1 MLFLALSWCQLGWI
15 GPAVARELPHLGES
29 LSVNTYRRLDDDGGP
44 VRGRWRRSDGSWLA
58 WETRDDTIVRLQLR
72 EGRQTVLERRFDG
85 SGWPL
90 TTHDM
95 RGVPRIEVHTV
106 PPRELLLSGWS
117 EHEVPGGTITAPLPP
132 FERPTGGAELLV
144 LDGTF
149 DVWHDPIWADVYA
162 PAFRD
167 DLVAGCGCDLVD
179 EASTW
184 VDGRP
189 GKRFRLALPTP
200 EGPALTDLWVVPVGE
215 GNGGGRPQGIWLASW
230 RVVDPVH
237 DTRAMAPG
245 RAMIALVRLSRLE
258 ELVAPAPAP
267 EPAPEPADAQD
278 APS

>member
-1 MLFLALSWCQLGWI
+1 MRADDPLATVDIPHFCNESGHLAER
-15 GPAVARELPHLGES
+15 GPDEGAPD
-29 LSVNTYRRLDDDGGP
+29 RLRL
-44 VRGRWRRSDGSWLA
+44 VYNGRYQ
-58 WETRDDTIVRLQLR
+58 EQLR
-72 EGRQTVLERRFDG
+72 VYDLVASD
-85 SGWPL
+85 
-90 TTHDM
+90 
-95 RGVPRIEVHTV
+95 
-106 PPRELLLSGWS
+106 
-117 EHEVPGGTITAPLPP
+117 
-132 FERPTGGAELLV
+132 PTGPNAGGAELLV